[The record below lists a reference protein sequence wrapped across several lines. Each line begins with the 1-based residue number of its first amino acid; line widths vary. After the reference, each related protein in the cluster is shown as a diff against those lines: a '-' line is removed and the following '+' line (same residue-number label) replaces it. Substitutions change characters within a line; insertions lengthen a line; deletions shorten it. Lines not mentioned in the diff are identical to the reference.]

1 MKFDKWIN
9 DSEKY
14 EFCKSYGVANIPSME
29 FKEHQE
35 NFYIYLLS
43 YFHEIMETYLEKGM
57 TDDIK
62 KELLDLADGLILY
75 SQNETYED
83 FYGVNRDQNFLYVSS
98 IYYLCDYTAIS
109 SLLMHDID
117 IEEFPLEASQ
127 ILAFIISGGGVEKG
141 QKSYDNEEVSWINIK
156 KFIYQGEE
164 IYLDEE
170 ISVQDRKYKERDF
183 NSSTDF
189 YMTLVLRCVL
199 RKFKENNLW
208 TSLRAIDPDFDW
220 SSYVR
225 HSRRQHIFSFLPSQ
239 QDALNKGLLNF
250 QGAFSLK
257 MPTSAGKS
265 YITELLIHYVLK
277 NDPENR
283 ILYLAPLRALSREL
297 KDHYRKIHKT
307 LGFSF
312 ATKYGGSA
320 STVDEED
327 IDDAQLLIATPE
339 AFEAMELKDEDFF
352 GKFSLVICDEGQL
365 LDDFTR
371 GINYEMLLTRLRR
384 NENVHFLFISA
395 VIPNIQVVNEW
406 LGGTADQIG
415 DSTYRP
421 SCLKLALAKV
431 SKDSIDLDVYRN
443 QWSTPKFRIEEF
455 ASKEEANNENLIDI
469 KKGKHKLIPTGCIL
483 ALKAMKA
490 GSVLLFTTGKISSTG
505 CTQFAKHII
514 HWIENGIYNIP
525 YEDERKQ
532 HEMECLYEYIA
543 YQLGEE
549 HLLTKSIKKGFAF
562 HHGDLPQNI
571 REAIER
577 TYNNKAFRLI
587 ISNTTLAEGVNLPI
601 KTIVLANI
609 SNPAIPGYFLDNARL
624 KNIIGRVGRA
634 GRERYGTVMLPM
646 VKEWSKPVISVKEAI
661 SSKDDSIIKMRGTLY
676 SLIHY
681 LCLKKQLT
689 NETDINQMLSN
700 SVFSEAIDMMIIRS
714 VDEEQIDDL
723 SIDEL
728 VSESLAYKLSDD
740 NEKEILK
747 TVFNA
752 RYKYI
757 KLKCSKERYHLVRNI
772 GTSLRELEYIE
783 EKVDYS
789 TITSFADF
797 LSSEWTAYIIDLIM
811 EMPSVK
817 EALNDKS
824 EKTKKLMRDVDKLKS
839 VASDWMSGFQY
850 IEISEHLNIGNVD
863 DVILYVNYLQGTIHD
878 KAASIISYLAETN
891 EDIDVIL
898 KNWPEYLRLGINT
911 YFQYNLNKERVTERI
926 LVHALQKYCE
936 EKNEFPNADLIDIW
950 LADEGKNLLNYVKEN
965 DYPQMIVD
973 KLSEV
978 VEYKRN
984 M

>member
-14 EFCKSYGVANIPSME
+14 EFCKSYGVSNIPSME

-43 YFHEIMETYLEKGM
+43 YFHEIMEAYLERGM
-57 TDDIK
+57 TDDVK

-83 FYGVNRDQNFLYVSS
+83 FYGVNKNQNFLYVASV
-98 IYYLCDYTAIS
+98 YYLCDYTAIS
-109 SLLMHDID
+109 SLLMCDID
-117 IEEFPLEASQ
+117 IDEFHLNASQ
-127 ILAFIISGGGVEKG
+127 TLAYIISGGGVEKRQEYNYAEEAWVNINKYMHQG
-141 QKSYDNEEVSWINIK
+141 NEI
-156 KFIYQGEE
+156 FLDAE
-164 IYLDEE
+164 IETQE
-170 ISVQDRKYKERDF
+170 KRYKERNF
-183 NSSTDF
+183 ESSTDF

-208 TSLRAIDPDFDW
+208 KSLKAIDSKFDW

-239 QDALNKGLLNF
+239 QDALDKGLLNF

-265 YITELLIHYVLK
+265 YITELLIHYAIR
-277 NDPENR
+277 NNPEER

-297 KDHYRKIHKT
+297 RDHYQKIHQA

-320 STVDEED
+320 SAVDEEG
-327 IDDAQLLIATPE
+327 IDNAQLLIATPE
-339 AFEAMELKDEDFF
+339 SFEALELKDDDFF
-352 GKFSLVICDEGQL
+352 RKFSLVICDEGQL

-406 LGGTADQIG
+406 LGGKAEQIG

-421 SCLKLALAKV
+421 SSLKLALAKV
-431 SKDSIDLDVYRN
+431 SKDCIDLDVYRS
-443 QWSTPKFRIEEF
+443 QWNTPQFHIEGF
-455 ASKEEANNENLIDI
+455 ASKKEANNESLIDA
-469 KKGKHKLIPTGCIL
+469 KREKHKLIPTGCIL

-490 GSVLLFTTGKISSTG
+490 GSVLLFTTGKTSSIG

-514 HWIENGIYNIP
+514 QWIEKGIYNIP
-525 YEDERKQ
+525 LEEKYKQ
-532 HEMECLYEYIA
+532 DEMEKLYGYIA

-549 HLLTKSIKKGFAF
+549 HLLTKSISNGFAF

-571 REAIER
+571 REAVER
-577 TYNNKAFRLI
+577 TYNDKVFHLI

-609 SNPAIPGYFLDNARL
+609 SDPAIPGNYLNNARL

-634 GRERYGTVMLPM
+634 GRERYGTVILPT
-646 VKEWSKPVISVKEAI
+646 VKEWTMPVKLVKQAI
-661 SSKDDSIIKMRGTLY
+661 SLNDDSINKMRGTLY
-676 SLIHY
+676 SLIQY
-681 LCLKKQLT
+681 LCRKKQLT
-689 NETDINQMLSN
+689 NESDINQMLSN
-700 SVFSEAIDMMIIRS
+700 TVFSEAIDMMIVRS
-714 VDEEQIDDL
+714 ADEEQFDDL

-728 VSESLAYKLSDD
+728 VSDSLAYRLSDD
-740 NEKEILK
+740 NEKERLK

-752 RYKYI
+752 RYKY
-757 KLKCSKERYHLVRNI
+757 LQSECSREKYHLI
-772 GTSLRELEYIE
+772 KDTGASLREVDYIE
-783 EKVDYS
+783 ANVDYDY
-789 TITSFADF
+789 IRSFSNYF
-797 LSSEWTAYIIDLIM
+797 SPEWIAYIIDFIM

-817 EALNDKS
+817 ETLNDMSAKMKRLFS
-824 EKTKKLMRDVDKLKS
+824 DVNKLKE
-839 VASDWMSGFQY
+839 VASDWMNGLQY
-850 IEISEHLNIGNVD
+850 IEISKHLNIENVD
-863 DVILYVNYLQGTIHD
+863 DVILYVKYLQGPVHD
-878 KAASIISYLAETN
+878 KAASTIAYLSEMH
-891 EDIDVIL
+891 EDLDTIL
-898 KNWPEYLRLGINT
+898 TNWPKYLRLGINT
-911 YFQYNLNKERVTERI
+911 YFEYNLNQNRVTERI

-936 EKNEFPNADLIDIW
+936 EHDSFPDIDSIDTW
-950 LADEGKNLLNYVKEN
+950 LVYEGDALLNYIAKN
-965 DYPQMIVD
+965 NYPRMVLD
-973 KLSEV
+973 KLNEL
-978 VEYKRN
+978 VEYKK